1 MNKETQKLYNWLLEK
16 PGYIKNSIEKI
27 LEKYPRTD
35 KLGSS
40 AVWNG
45 LEALKQAKIAKKK
58 EIKPN
63 KKLKSAF
70 VKLEQGIAKLNPS
83 KLRNIPG
90 IYFVSGCHHSPWHNK
105 LMFEAI
111 FRYFKIENIILQG
124 LILAGDFLDLN
135 SLSSHDKGK
144 TAIEGVT
151 LDWEYKEA
159 NKFLDQFDNLKYNK
173 GATKDFLYGNHCDR
187 YLRLMKNNDESK
199 YGSALKSPEEGLNLK
214 KREYNVYTNWKN
226 DCISIGQHLD
236 VCHGEFCN
244 TFSSKK
250 MIDTYRKSMMYVHT
264 HRKQTYI
271 EGMVGGWNIGSGADF
286 SAPIFG
292 YATRAMLNSWV
303 NDCALVYLDKEGFYH
318 VQSLMFI
325 NNKLVVNGKEY

>member
-1 MNKETQKLYNWLLEK
+1 MNKETKKLYNWLLSK
-16 PGYIKNSIEKI
+16 PGYIKCSIEKI
-27 LEKYPRTD
+27 QAKYPN
-35 KLGSS
+35 S
-40 AVWNG
+40 
-45 LEALKQAKIAKKK
+45 K
-58 EIKPN
+58 EINVWDVLKALREARKTN
-63 KKLKSAF
+63 KKTSLLQKPTIKQPKTSTFFAEKVTPKS
-70 VKLEQGIAKLNPS
+70 KI
-83 KLRNIPG
+83 RDIPG
-90 IYFVSGCHHSPWHNK
+90 IYFVSGCHHAPWHNK
-105 LMFEAI
+105 AMFEAI
-111 FRYFKIENIILQG
+111 FRYFKIENISLQG

-144 TAIEGVT
+144 TAIKGVT
-151 LDWEYKEA
+151 LDWEYREA

-187 YLRLMKNNDESK
+187 YLRLMRNNDESK
-199 YGSALKSPEEGLNLK
+199 YGAALQSPEEGLNLK
-214 KREYNVYTNWKN
+214 KRGYNVYTNWKN

-271 EGMVGGWNIGSGADF
+271 EGNVGGWNIGSGADF
-286 SAPIFG
+286 SAPVFG

-303 NDCALVYLDKEGFYH
+303 NDCALVYLDKQGFYH

-325 NNKLVVNGKEY
+325 NKKLVVNGKEY